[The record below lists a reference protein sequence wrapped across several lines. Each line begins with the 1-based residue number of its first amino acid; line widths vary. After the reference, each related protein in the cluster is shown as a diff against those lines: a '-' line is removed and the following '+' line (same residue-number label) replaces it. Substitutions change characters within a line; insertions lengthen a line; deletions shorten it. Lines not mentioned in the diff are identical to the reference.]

1 MQPTLDQFLT
11 DRLDEITAE
20 VAGEI
25 AERVPAYTH
34 LSPREILALVRDALA
49 AYTGARETGT
59 VLDAFRALGA
69 SEARAG
75 QDVRHFES
83 ALRTG
88 ARVLIR
94 RTAAPPPASTRPRPS
109 TSRSWSRRSAPRAAS
124 SRPPSRA
131 ITGPGGATG
140 RAASPPSSRR
150 TSAAGRPSRSARSA
164 SSSGR
169 RRPANRSGRGSSAAA
184 GPRR

>member
-1 MQPTLDQFLT
+1 MQPTLDQFLA

-34 LSPREILALVRDALA
+34 LRAREILALVRDALA
-49 AYTGARETGT
+49 AYTGARDTGT

-69 SEARAG
+69 GEARAG

-94 RTAAPPPASTRPRPS
+94 RTAGAAARLYPPTAEYVTVMEHAFSAEGRIVQAAVEGH
-109 TSRSWSRRSAPRAAS
+109 RR
-124 SRPPSRA
+124 
-131 ITGPGGATG
+131 
-140 RAASPPSSRR
+140 
-150 TSAAGRPSRSARSA
+150 AGRRA
-164 SSSGR
+164 GTR
-169 RRPANRSGRGSSAAA
+169 RLPTLVSEN
-184 GPRR
+184 

>member
-34 LSPREILALVRDALA
+34 LRAREILALVRDALS
-49 AYTGARETGT
+49 AYTGARETGA

-94 RTAAPPPASTRPRPS
+94 RTAGAAARLYPPTAEYITVMEQAF
-109 TSRSWSRRSAPRAAS
+109 SAEGRIVQAAVEGY
-124 SRPPSRA
+124 R
-131 ITGPGGATG
+131 G
-140 RAASPPSSRR
+140 
-150 TSAAGRPSRSARSA
+150 AGRRH
-164 SSSGR
+164 GTR
-169 RRPANRSGRGSSAAA
+169 RLSTLVSDN
-184 GPRR
+184 